1 MTHFLK
7 KNTLNVISLE
17 LMRILVSILTINGNK
32 STDYTALKILK
43 MEIDMLENI
52 IKYIREAFFFIPTM

>member
-7 KNTLNVISLE
+7 KNALNVISLE

-32 STDYTALKILK
+32 STILHRLYC
-43 MEIDMLENI
+43 IENI
-52 IKYIREAFFFIPTM
+52 KNGDRHVGEHN